1 MRLLSWTLGR
11 CHTWEMQTR
20 IFAEGPRA
28 KVVRAQRH
36 LDELKSA
43 IRSYLSAAPYSI
55 EKNQVAGDIF
65 YSVRV
70 RQPIPHDWPLI
81 AGDIIHNARSALDLL
96 AVQLV
101 QVAGGQPSEATA
113 FPFARSQATLQQ
125 TCATRLSGASVS
137 ARRFAQRLRP
147 FPGGNRLL
155 HLLHELDIVDKH
167 RLLLIVGAAY
177 RHFELNVQL
186 PHPGGK
192 GPVQF
197 PPIAIRPAD
206 RLFPVS
212 DGAVIFKIAAA
223 ATGGSMAEPRFA
235 FEIALG
241 EPGDASGE
249 PIPTVLEQLA
259 AHVERIIGIAERKL
273 LN

>member
-1 MRLLSWTLGR
+1 
-11 CHTWEMQTR
+11 MQTR
-20 IFAEGPRA
+20 IIAAGPRA
-28 KVVRAQRH
+28 KVLRAQRH

-43 IRSYLSAAPYSI
+43 VRAYLQAAPFFI
-55 EKNQVAGDIF
+55 EKKQDSVAGDVF

-70 RQPIPHDWPLI
+70 KQPIPPDWPLI

-96 AVQLV
+96 AAQLV
-101 QVAGGQPSEATA
+101 EVAGGQPSEATA

-125 TCATRLSGASVS
+125 TCATRLSGASAS
-137 ARRFAQRLRP
+137 AKRFAERLRP

-155 HLLHELDIVDKH
+155 YLLHVLDIVDKH
-167 RLLLIVGAAY
+167 RLLLVVGAAY
-177 RHFELNVQL
+177 RHFELNVRL

-192 GPVQF
+192 GTVQA

-206 RLFPVS
+206 RLFPLT
-212 DGAVIFKIAAA
+212 DGAVIFKNAGAAA
-223 ATGGSMAEPRFA
+223 GASMAEPRFA

-249 PIPTVLEQLA
+249 PIPKVLEQLVS
-259 AHVERIIGIAERKL
+259 HVERIIHIAERKL